1 VKLFGAR
8 VAEGS
13 GAPGE
18 IRTTDG
24 GLRITA
30 GQGAVTID
38 EVQPA
43 GKPRMS
49 AADWVRGRGAQAGQR
64 FS

>member
-1 VKLFGAR
+1 
-8 VAEGS
+8 
-13 GAPGE
+13 
-18 IRTTDG
+18 
-24 GLRITA
+24 
-30 GQGAVTID
+30 VTID

-49 AADWVRGRGAQAGQR
+49 AADWVRGRGAQVGQR